1 MKLDA
6 LRVKIT
12 DFRSLQIDVCLGFY
26 LYSRGFGGY
35 GAAGAVSHADLYG
48 I

>member
-26 LYSRGFGGY
+26 LCSRGFGDF
-35 GAAGAVSHADLYG
+35 GAAGAVTYADLYG

>member
-26 LYSRGFGGY
+26 LCSRGFGDF
-35 GAAGAVSHADLYG
+35 GAAGDVSHADLYAL
-48 I
+48 

>member
-12 DFRSLQIDVCLGFY
+12 DFRSLQIDACLGFY
-26 LYSRGFGGY
+26 LCSRGFGAF

-48 I
+48 V